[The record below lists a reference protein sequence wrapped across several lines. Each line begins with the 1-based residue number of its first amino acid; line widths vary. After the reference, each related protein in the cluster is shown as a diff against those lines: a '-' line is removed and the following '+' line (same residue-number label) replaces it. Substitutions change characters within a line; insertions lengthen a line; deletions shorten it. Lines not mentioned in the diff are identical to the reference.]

1 MTSVLALLAAAFV
14 GIGPPGFSLIAAGPA
29 GGTVW
34 QGVVPDRFAL
44 PVGLPSLVY
53 LPPDASPHRRYRV
66 AILLHGFR
74 GSPYAFVDSLG
85 LASLPDRLISERPG
99 PPVRGRGSP
108 WRPGRL
114 PRRVGRAAGALRGG
128 RRRAVDR
135 RTLP

>member
-1 MTSVLALLAAAFV
+1 MTSVLALLTAALV
-14 GIGPPGFSLIAAGPA
+14 GVGPPGWALIAVGPA

-34 QGVVPDRFAL
+34 QGVVPGRFA
-44 PVGLPSLVY
+44 PPDRLPSLLY
-53 LPPDASPHRRYRV
+53 LPPAASPRRRYRV

-85 LASLPDRLISERPG
+85 LASLADRLISERPG

-135 RTLP
+135 